1 MKNYTTEDNIDFFS
15 ELYKSLDTVEN
26 QEKTEED
33 DSCCLITREK
43 LTDRFVTMV
52 CGHKFN
58 YEPLFKDIMHHKL
71 KFNKMESTNKLHL
84 NQIRC
89 PFCRNKQTEMLPYY
103 EDMSFEKMNGVN
115 FYSHYLPSSNYYR
128 CNYKRLNSDYNS
140 NEEESESNQK
150 YILCFL
156 SGNQFKYD
164 NNYYCYKHTKCMIS
178 KYKQDII
185 NNKEEEKKKKEEEKK
200 KKEEEKKKKE
210 EEKKKKMMED
220 KMNKIENK
228 LNKLEDK
235 IEKHSKEHAKYPL
248 SIIKKK
254 QHENKNVIISDIT
267 IEKELNETPETPNE
281 KHDLQFTR
289 CKHVLKTGINKGSTC
304 RCKIFQDE
312 LCKRHYL
319 EKN

>member
-1 MKNYTTEDNIDFFS
+1 MNNYNTEDNIDFFS
-15 ELYKSLDTVEN
+15 ELYKSLDTIEN

-43 LTDRFVTMV
+43 LTDRFVTMK

-58 YEPLFKDIMHHKL
+58 YEPLFKDIMHHKF
-71 KFNKMESTNKLHL
+71 KFNKMESTNKLSM

-115 FYSHYLPSSNYYR
+115 FYSPDLPGLFHRCHY
-128 CNYKRLNSDYNS
+128 KKLNSNYNS
-140 NEEESESNQK
+140 NEEENENNLK
-150 YILCFL
+150 YISCFI
-156 SGNQFKYD
+156 SASKFNKYDD

-178 KYKQDII
+178 KYKQNLI
-185 NNKEEEKKKKEEEKK
+185 NIKEEEKKKKEEEKK
-200 KKEEEKKKKE
+200 KKEQEKMKKI
-210 EEKKKKMMED
+210 MED

-228 LNKLEDK
+228 LNKLENK
-235 IEKHSKEHAKYPL
+235 IEKHAKEHAKYPL

-267 IEKELNETPETPNE
+267 IEKELNETPETPNDTPNE

-319 EKN
+319 QKN